1 MTAKMAPVSPSFRP
15 ATASDADRLIELMRA
30 FYATFSYPF
39 DETAARAA
47 LAPVLEPDSERGRM
61 WIVEAEGET
70 AGYVALM
77 LGHSLEYR
85 GRDAFLD
92 ELYVVPAWR
101 KKGFAIAAMELVA
114 RACRELGVRA
124 LHLEVERDNTGA
136 QALYR
141 RFGFEDHDRYLMTRR
156 IAP

>member
-1 MTAKMAPVSPSFRP
+1 MAPVCPSFRP
-15 ATASDADRLIELMRA
+15 AVATDVDRLVDLMRD
-30 FYATFSYPF
+30 FYAGFSYPF

-47 LAPVLEPDSERGRM
+47 LVPVLAPDSERGRLWM
-61 WIVEAEGET
+61 IEADGQT

-101 KKGFAIAAMELVA
+101 KRGFGIAAMELVA

-124 LHLEVERDNTGA
+124 LHLEVERDNTAA
-136 QALYR
+136 QTLYR
-141 RFGFEDHDRYLMTRR
+141 RFGFEDHDRYLMTKR
-156 IAP
+156 IAS

>member
-1 MTAKMAPVSPSFRP
+1 
-15 ATASDADRLIELMRA
+15 MRD
-30 FYATFSYPF
+30 FYAGFSYPF
-39 DETAARAA
+39 DEASARAA
-47 LAPVLEPDSERGRM
+47 LAPVLAPDSERGRVWM
-61 WIVEAEGET
+61 IEADGQT

-101 KKGFAIAAMELVA
+101 KKGFAIAAVELVSN
-114 RACRELGVRA
+114 ACRELGVRA
-124 LHLEVERDNTGA
+124 LHLEVERENAAA

-141 RFGFEDHDRYLMTRR
+141 RFGFEDHDRYLMTKR
-156 IAP
+156 IVA